1 MGDPRVHDFCNDL
14 FGLAAGYI
22 ERVPMC
28 RATVAL
34 GPRTV
39 RILVPD
45 IEMECGIDPL
55 EGLVSVSDPPAT
67 ADFDVVCIDARSGIP
82 LPTGQWPST
91 WHAPVG
97 SMADYRSEPFR
108 LAIDRHSQTISVFHP
123 GWCRGVIWMWDMS
136 LLPYWAAA
144 TPWRLMLSWCA
155 DTFDAEFIH
164 AACVYRDDRALLLV
178 GPSGAGKSTTA
189 LLASE
194 EGMGLVGDDFLLVH
208 EGHAFPIYRR
218 AKAHDSTLD
227 LLDGAW
233 TVLNEGIEGEKRIL
247 DIGAPVGRVPR
258 EGIRVFAACVPQVGE
273 DGDLAPISSGE
284 AFKRSAP
291 YSLSGLFGGTRR
303 SLTRTAALLEQ
314 LSTYTLPIRKDRQRD
329 QKALASVWSA

>member
-14 FGLAAGYI
+14 FGLAAGYL
-22 ERVPMC
+22 ERVPMR
-28 RATVAL
+28 RAIVAL

-39 RILVPD
+39 RILMPD
-45 IEMECGIDPL
+45 IAMQCGIDPL
-55 EGLVSVSDPPAT
+55 NGLISMSNPPDT

-97 SMADYRSEPFR
+97 LMADYRSEPFR

-136 LLPYWAAA
+136 LMPYWAAA

-164 AACVYRDDRALLLV
+164 AACVYQSDQALLLV

-208 EGHAFPIYRR
+208 EGHTFPIYRR

-247 DIGAPVGRVPR
+247 DIAAPVGRVPR

-273 DGDLAPISSGE
+273 DGDLAPISAGE
-284 AFKRSAP
+284 VFKRSAP

-314 LSTYTLPIRKDRQRD
+314 LSTFTLPIHKDRQRD
-329 QKALASVWSA
+329 QKTLASVWSA

>member
-14 FGLAAGYI
+14 FGLAAAYLD
-22 ERVPMC
+22 RVPM
-28 RATVAL
+28 RQATVAL
-34 GPRTV
+34 GSRIV
-39 RILVPD
+39 RVRMPNID
-45 IEMECGIDPL
+45 MACGIDPL

-67 ADFDVVCIDARSGIP
+67 ADFDVVCIDSRSGIP

-178 GPSGAGKSTTA
+178 GPSGAGKSTIA

-208 EGHAFPIYRR
+208 EGRAFPVYRR
-218 AKAHDSTLD
+218 AKVHDTTLALFD
-227 LLDGAW
+227 HSW
-233 TVLNEGIEGEKRIL
+233 KVLNEGIDGEKRIL
-247 DIGAPVGRVPR
+247 DIGMRVEKVPLD
-258 EGIRVFAACVPQVGE
+258 GVRVFAACVPQLGE
-273 DGDLAPISSGE
+273 SGGLEPISTGE
-284 AFKRSAP
+284 VFKRSAP

-303 SLTRTAALLEQ
+303 SLSRTAALFEQ
-314 LSTYTLPIRKDRQRD
+314 LATYSLPIHKDRQRD
-329 QKALASVWSA
+329 QKALASVWGA